1 MADKQLPPQVTMGL
15 LPYLTTH
22 TLDEDYEHV
31 AAKRRTTGQDP
42 APRKP
47 IGLVGAVIIAAF
59 ALLVITAAVQTSR
72 NAGTDEKER
81 NDLVSQINNRKAS
94 VASDQRR
101 VANLTLETNR
111 LEAALLNNDKSSSGL
126 LSQIKLLSI
135 RAGASKVR
143 GPGVR
148 VTVDDA
154 ADADQNPR
162 DRVLDSDLQ
171 KLANG
176 LWQAGAEAMSING
189 ERLTNLSAIRHA
201 GDAITVNFT
210 SLRRPYTV
218 MAIGDPN
225 TLAARFS
232 NTSSGQAW
240 LDLQQKIHLEF
251 NMVTDKS
258 MTLPASGAVTLR
270 YAAKAAGGT
279 Q

>member
-42 APRKP
+42 APHNP

-81 NDLVSQINNRKAS
+81 NELVSQINNRKAS

-111 LEAALLNNDKSSSGL
+111 LEAALLNNDKSSIGL

-218 MAIGDPN
+218 MAIGDPK

-240 LDLQQKIHLEF
+240 LDLQQRIHLEF

-279 Q
+279 K